1 MSHIYSTDAP
11 KKATNLSVNSDLL
24 RQAKEYGINLS
35 ATFEKSLEE
44 MVRKE
49 KEKRWLEENKE
60 AIDAYNERI
69 KKYGT
74 IGQRMG
80 RFRGTV

>member
-1 MSHIYSTDAP
+1 MDAP

-60 AIDAYNERI
+60 AIEENNRRVAE
-69 KKYGT
+69 
-74 IGQRMG
+74 
-80 RFRGTV
+80 RGTFAQMIGRI

>member
-60 AIDAYNERI
+60 AIEAYNERI
-69 KKYGT
+69 KKHGT
-74 IGQRMG
+74 FGQRMG
-80 RFRGTV
+80 RFCGTV

>member
-60 AIDAYNERI
+60 AIEENNRRVAE
-69 KKYGT
+69 
-74 IGQRMG
+74 
-80 RFRGTV
+80 RGTFAQMIGRI

>member
-1 MSHIYSTDAP
+1 MSHVYSVNAP
-11 KKATNLSVNSDLL
+11 KKATNLSINSDLL

-35 ATFEKSLEE
+35 AALEKSLEE

-60 AIDAYNERI
+60 AIEAYNERVR
-69 KKYGT
+69 KYGVFSD
-74 IGQRMG
+74 GLRK
-80 RFRGTV
+80 F

>member
-1 MSHIYSTDAP
+1 MSHIYSMDAP

-60 AIDAYNERI
+60 AIEENNRRVAE
-69 KKYGT
+69 
-74 IGQRMG
+74 
-80 RFRGTV
+80 RGTFAQMIGRI